1 MIYLTDF
8 IYVDMSSTWEGT
20 VDKLTASTESN
31 PSKNDGF
38 NLAPTRT
45 HWGANLVDNG
55 GGPIPS
61 GYRPLPTPKWSG

>member
-1 MIYLTDF
+1 MFYFTDF
-8 IYVDMSSTWEGT
+8 IYVDMSSTNGGT
-20 VDKLTASTESN
+20 VDKLIASNESDPSQTE
-31 PSKNDGF
+31 GF
-38 NLAPTRT
+38 NVAPTRT